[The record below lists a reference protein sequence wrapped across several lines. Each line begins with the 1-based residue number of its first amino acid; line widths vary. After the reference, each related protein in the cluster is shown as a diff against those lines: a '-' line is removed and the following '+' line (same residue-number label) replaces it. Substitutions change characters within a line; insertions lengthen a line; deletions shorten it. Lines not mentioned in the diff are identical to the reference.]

1 MIKSKKGWIRI
12 VEAFIAVLLI
22 AGVLLFV
29 INRGYIGKRD
39 ISEQVYQ
46 VQLAVLREIELNSE
60 LRVSIL
66 AISNESL
73 PVEWE
78 NFTVENNLDKVR
90 DKLSERLPDYL
101 TCEAKICKLES
112 VCPKGGE
119 FIERDIYAQGVAIT
133 AETTAEEAKYDP
145 RQLKLFCWTG

>member
-1 MIKSKKGWIRI
+1 MIKKNKKGWIRI

-39 ISEQVYQ
+39 ISEQVYE

-66 AISNESL
+66 AIDNESL

-78 NFTVENNLDKVR
+78 NFTTENNLDKVKG
-90 DKLSERLPDYL
+90 KLSERLPDYL
-101 TCEAKICKLES
+101 TCEARICKLES
-112 VCPKGGE
+112 VCPKKV
-119 FIERDIYAQGVAIT
+119 FIEKDIYAQGVAIT